1 MRSAMILLVLVFLG
15 FSCKKSKNQCNEPD
29 LDCSSIRCI
38 AHWNNFSFKLMDKTT
53 GADLVFGTNPRY
65 TSSDIKLYYDVGR
78 VYPLTLQID
87 HTSKTISTMTAKPE
101 MFLEIKG
108 TDIYKLTAEFRE
120 ETCCSDRVTTL
131 RQDGQMVCSCC
142 PDAISLL
149 IR

>member
-131 RQDGQMVCSCC
+131 WQDGQMVCSCC